1 MGSGPEGAAAYY
13 TLPPVQMPDDDD
25 EEDDD
30 DDDDEEAEDEVGASN
45 GEAKGTLG
53 AQPAASFAFGKGEG
67 QQQQP
72 YDDEDYRTYRA
83 QAPNYL
89 DPAFMPS

>member
-30 DDDDEEAEDEVGASN
+30 EEEAAEEEEVGADD

-53 AQPAASFAFGKGEG
+53 AQPATSFAFGKGEG
-67 QQQQP
+67 QEQQQP

>member
-1 MGSGPEGAAAYY
+1 
-13 TLPPVQMPDDDD
+13 MPDDDD

-30 DDDDEEAEDEVGASN
+30 DDGDDGDEEKEEEEEVGDDN
-45 GEAKGTLG
+45 GEVKGTLG
-53 AQPAASFAFGKGEG
+53 AQPAASLAEKGEG
-67 QQQQP
+67 QQQQQP

>member
-25 EEDDD
+25 EEDEEEDE
-30 DDDDEEAEDEVGASN
+30 EEAEEEVGADN

-67 QQQQP
+67 QQP